1 MAAFL
6 GAPAGISVW
15 RFLYK
20 REGLLSRIDDTTMY
34 LVGWT
39 LIPVNMMNLKKEIG
53 KGRTAFLPVDA
64 LDCAGFKARGQGDH
78 LEPRST
84 RACSM

>member
-1 MAAFL
+1 ML
-6 GAPAGISVW
+6 SY
-15 RFLYK
+15 L
-20 REGLLSRIDDTTMY
+20 EGLLSRIDDTTMY

-78 LEPRST
+78 LEIPRST